1 MVRIYKIKMH
11 LLIFL
16 VFLIHGCASNIPSPV
31 ENKNKIQKCPDVYT
45 VKNGDTIFSLSLK
58 CGFDYKQVALVND
71 IAKPYKISPGEII
84 RFDLLRNQDQKAL
97 TEPENES
104 TKTEGLNQTS
114 ELKETEKKETE
125 KTQGD
130 FQEPVKIDEP
140 KATKEVYSQKA
151 IKKTKEI
158 VAENQKKLATNYIW
172 PTEGKVTDR
181 FNPQEGK
188 KGITISG
195 EVGQEIKS
203 IAKGK
208 VIYAGEELKG
218 FGKLIIIKHEDNIL
232 SVYGHNRELLVVEG
246 QKVDAGEVISTMGDT
261 GTDKVKLH
269 FEIRKNGQ
277 SIDPMPFFKEI
288 ENS

>member
-1 MVRIYKIKMH
+1 MARIYKINIYF
-11 LLIFL
+11 LIFL

-31 ENKNKIQKCPDVYT
+31 ENKNRIQKCPDVYT
-45 VKNGDTIFSLSLK
+45 VKKGDTIFSLSLK
-58 CGFDYKQVALVND
+58 CGFDYKQVALAND
-71 IAKPYKISPGEII
+71 IEKPYKISPGEII
-84 RFDLLRNQDQKAL
+84 RFDLLRNKDQKAL
-97 TEPENES
+97 TEPENNS
-104 TKTEGLNQTS
+104 TKTEGLSESN
-114 ELKETEKKETE
+114 ELKETA
-125 KTQGD
+125 KTQED
-130 FQEPVKIDEP
+130 FGEPIKIDEP

-158 VAENQKKLATNYIW
+158 VAENQKKLATKYIW
-172 PTEGKVTDR
+172 PTEGKVTDP

-188 KGITISG
+188 KGISISG
-195 EVGQEIKS
+195 ELGQEIKS

-232 SVYGHNRELLVVEG
+232 SVYGHNRELLVIEG
-246 QKVDAGEVISTMGDT
+246 QKVDAGEIISTMGDT

-277 SIDPMPFFKEI
+277 SIDPSPFFKDI
-288 ENS
+288 GNS